1 MPTTRQAKHFHALH
15 PYLSLE
21 SLTSPIALITPKH
34 PLISSNDPYGRDKK
48 DSIVVLGK
56 SRSTQNPGQFQV
68 VYDQVRTP
76 SCIFSL
82 SVSYRAFTSSLV
94 NLCLVY
100 SVRGVS

>member
-76 SCIFSL
+76 L
-82 SVSYRAFTSSLV
+82 PVSSLY
-94 NLCLVY
+94 LYLIGLLRLV
-100 SVRGVS
+100 S